1 MTDPDASI
9 DGLVDGSHLPPLK
22 FIRKEESPLDVDT
35 TEPMTPTGLQFRQLV
50 YDDIVSVF
58 LFKERVKLEDIRASV
73 KKTVCKHPRF
83 HSNVVRNERDDAFVA
98 G

>member
-1 MTDPDASI
+1 MADTDACSN
-9 DGLVDGSHLPPLK
+9 GVMDGSHLPPLK
-22 FIRKEESPLDVDT
+22 FIRKDESPLDMDT

-73 KKTVCKHPRF
+73 KQTVCKHPRF
-83 HSNVVRNERDDAFVA
+83 HSNVVRSECDDDCVA
-98 G
+98 